1 MKRIIAVGAVAAF
14 IAPLGAEAADTA
26 ALSTKYNCSACHSP
40 DKQLVGPSYDAIA
53 KKYKG
58 DASAPAKL
66 EAKVKAGGAG
76 VWGSMPMPPNNVP
89 DADLKSL
96 VAGILARA

>member
-1 MKRIIAVGAVAAF
+1 MKRIIALGVAAAF
-14 IAPLGAEAADTA
+14 TAPLGAQAADA
-26 ALSTKYNCSACHSP
+26 ALYAKYNCSACHSP
-40 DKQLVGPSYDAIA
+40 DKQLVGPSYDAVA

-58 DASAPAKL
+58 DASAQAKL

-76 VWGSMPMPPNNVP
+76 VWGAMPMPPNNVP